1 MNILNNIIRVG
12 IVDQLNPQ
20 TCSAVVRF
28 EDQEEVIS
36 SELPI
41 LVRGSAVNKD
51 YWMPS
56 INDAVV
62 CLFIPVGLADGFVV
76 GTFYNSDDLPP
87 VADASIEMKQFGDGT
102 KLFYDVGQHI
112 LNAAIAGSLNIS
124 AKNMKLQSDS
134 VSIES
139 KDINLGTGGDGV
151 LTESTIAKFDGTIG
165 GQPATGTI
173 TGFTGSK
180 SVKASA

>member
-1 MNILNNIIRVG
+1 MNTLNNIIRIG
-12 IVDQLNPQ
+12 IVDQLNPG

-28 EDQEEVIS
+28 EDQEDVTS

-56 INDAVV
+56 INDAVL
-62 CLFIPVGLADGFVV
+62 CLFLPIGLADGFIV

-87 VADASIEMKQFGDGT
+87 ANSADIDMKQFGDGT
-102 KLFYDVGQHI
+102 KLLYDAGQHI
-112 LNAAIAGSLNIS
+112 LSAVIAGGLSI
-124 AKNMKLQSDS
+124 QSKSTLIKSDK
-134 VSIES
+134 VSIDS
-139 KDINLGTGGDGV
+139 SNINLGNGGDGV